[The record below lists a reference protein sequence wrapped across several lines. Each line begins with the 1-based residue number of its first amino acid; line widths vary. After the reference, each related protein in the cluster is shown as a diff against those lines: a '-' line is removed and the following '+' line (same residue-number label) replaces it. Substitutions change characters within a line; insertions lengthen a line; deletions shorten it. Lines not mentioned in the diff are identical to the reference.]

1 MEKLLDRIVKAPL
14 GARLGVVAVLIV
26 AVTALNY
33 FVVGMSFGPSI
44 SSVEERIR
52 RAHTAQAQLDREY
65 IEKTAIANNLNQFR
79 REKELLE
86 QHLREALSE
95 LPEDKN
101 IEDLLQLFQDR
112 AIKAGLKIGSIE
124 PKPPVSEKFYAR
136 IPIPMTVTGNYH
148 EIATFFDSLAR
159 MRRIVNVS
167 ELALDSPKDVNGKI
181 VLNGKFLVTA
191 FMFVESSSSK
201 QGPARP
207 GAGRPVAARP
217 AGSGR

>member
-1 MEKLLDRIVKAPL
+1 MDKLIERMVKMPL
-14 GARLGVVAVLIV
+14 GAKIAVVAGIFV
-26 AVTALNY
+26 AITVLNY
-33 FVVGMSFGPSI
+33 FVIGMSFGDSI
-44 SSVEERIR
+44 STTEEKIR
-52 RAHTAQAQLDREY
+52 RTQQQQAQLDKEY

-86 QHLREALSE
+86 QQLREALAE

-124 PKPPVSEKFYAR
+124 PKPPVTERFYAK

-148 EIATFFDSLAR
+148 EIATFFDSLGR

-167 ELALDSPKDVNGKI
+167 EVSLDQPKDVNGKI
-181 VLNGKFLVTA
+181 ILNGKFLVTA
-191 FMFVESSSSK
+191 FMFVD
-201 QGPARP
+201 PA
-207 GAGRPVAARP
+207 AKPVAATAAAARP
-217 AGSGR
+217 AGSPR